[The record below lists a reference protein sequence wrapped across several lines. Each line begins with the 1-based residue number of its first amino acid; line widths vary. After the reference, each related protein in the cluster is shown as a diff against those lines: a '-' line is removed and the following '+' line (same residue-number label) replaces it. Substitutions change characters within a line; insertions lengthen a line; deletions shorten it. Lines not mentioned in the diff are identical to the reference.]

1 MVKISL
7 DFLENPGYTDTMMN
21 KETVMTKPLT
31 KQGMIFECM
40 NANAD
45 KPMDE
50 VVRLILE
57 LKGVPG
63 KALNEKD
70 VRSTYLWAIRTGKAQ
85 GLGKGT
91 GAPRA
96 AKAAKSDKP
105 AKAAKSKITKV
116 PAPRIAGDKEKAAV
130 NKNLTVEEINDIK
143 AKNMARLQA
152 VGRKYAK
159 GQMADPIRTG
169 MEHTAEEA
177 RAIVKD
183 LEDSLDSFK
192 APAFLKLDD
201 VKTLV

>member
-1 MVKISL
+1 MA
-7 DFLENPGYTDTMMN
+7 NPN
-21 KETVMTKPLT
+21 S
-31 KQGMIFECM
+31 KQGMIFAVM
-40 NANAD
+40 DANAD

-91 GAPRA
+91 GTRTRSAP
-96 AKAAKSDKP
+96 KAAKSDKP
-105 AKAAKSKITKV
+105 AKAAKSKIVKV

-143 AKNMARLQA
+143 AKNLARMKA
-152 VGRKYAK
+152 VSKKYAAGAVANGAK
-159 GQMADPIRTG
+159 GRI
-169 MEHTAEEA
+169 HTDEEA
-177 RAIVKD
+177 RAEVAK
-183 LEDSLDSFK
+183 LEAELDSFS
-192 APAFLKLDD
+192 APAFLKLDE
-201 VKTLV
+201 VKNLV